1 MITLGC
7 KNVTLI
13 HVMSFKRQVFMFL
26 SAPGLYVLFRV
37 WHEGKTY
44 IVYANTGSMKCFKC
58 GDFRHRRLACPH
70 IAQTVVAA
78 GSVGDAGSSFS
89 PVVEFNNN
97 EVNLEEIHITEND
110 DHNTDLIN
118 NVVPHLNKADE
129 ESANSRANNYVVE
142 INVNKVMTDDD
153 NNDDDKDKVNE
164 KANVEVDSVEHPGVS
179 HCAEMST
186 DTEIRDNDTLS
197 DISV

>member
-1 MITLGC
+1 
-7 KNVTLI
+7 
-13 HVMSFKRQVFMFL
+13 MFL
-26 SAPGLYVLFRV
+26 SEPGLYVLFRV

-44 IVYANTGSMKCFKC
+44 MLYANTGSMKCFKC
-58 GDFRHRRLACPH
+58 GDFGHRRLACPH
-70 IAQTVVAA
+70 IAQVSEETDGCWCYWACCC
-78 GSVGDAGSSFS
+78 SGSSFF

-97 EVNLEEIHITEND
+97 EVNLEEIHITGEND
-110 DHNTDLIN
+110 AYNTDLIN

-142 INVNKVMTDDD
+142 INVNKMMTDDD

-164 KANVEVDSVEHPGVS
+164 KANVEVDSLEHPGVS

-186 DTEIRDNDTLS
+186 DTEIRDDDTLS